1 MNTFCTIITA
11 DYFPK
16 ALALYKS
23 LSSYDADV
31 ELQLLVVDNKA
42 VADISSH
49 FPKIKTRTIETLADF
64 TLVKELYKKYAHIS
78 MDNFRWS
85 MKPVFA
91 SWLLENSYDKVIYVD
106 CDMFF
111 VKNYRFLL
119 DELDHHG
126 FILTPHWNN
135 ADPLFH
141 KESFLS
147 NFTSGIFS
155 AGFFGAGKDGLPALR
170 WWANACHFMMGNNIS
185 IGVHDDQ
192 RYLDI
197 VPVLFETTKI
207 IRHRGCNIGSWN
219 YKESSRSEVNGEVL
233 INKKYPVV
241 FIHFD
246 EMLVSEILKGHD
258 PLLGPYLKE
267 YKKVFEEH
275 GFVLQDYI
283 KTINLDLHAGT
294 IDKLKWKLKL
304 RTRMK
309 KFFYK
314 LAESL

>member
-11 DYFPK
+11 DHFPR
-16 ALALYKS
+16 ALALYTSVAK
-23 LSSYDADV
+23 YDAAA
-31 ELQLLVVDNKA
+31 ELQVL
-42 VADISSH
+42 VADSKPVAELAGL
-49 FPKIKTRTIETLADF
+49 FPQIKIRTVENLADF
-64 TLVKELYKKYAHIS
+64 PLAKELHKKYAHIS

-91 SWLLENSYDKVIYVD
+91 SWLIENGYGKLIYVD

-111 VKNYRFLL
+111 VKNYRFLF
-119 DELDHHG
+119 DELDHHA

-135 ADPLFH
+135 TDPLFH

-155 AGFFGAGKDGLPALR
+155 AGFFGAGKDGLPILR
-170 WWANACHFMMGNNIS
+170 WWANACHFMMGNNIG

-197 VPVLFETTKI
+197 VPVLFETAKI

-219 YKESSRSEVNGEVL
+219 HKESSRSEVNGEVL
-233 INKKYPVV
+233 INKKHPVI

-258 PLLGPYLKE
+258 PLLAPYLKE
-267 YKKVFEEH
+267 YKKVFEDH

-283 KTINLDLHAGT
+283 KTINLDLHAGS

>member
-1 MNTFCTIITA
+1 MNSFCTIITA
-11 DYFPK
+11 DYFPR

-23 LSSYDADV
+23 VAKYDTAI
-31 ELQLLVVDNKA
+31 ELQVLIADNKP
-42 VADISSH
+42 VTNIPGN
-49 FPKIKTRTIETLADF
+49 FPKLKIRAINELDNF
-64 TLVKELYKKYAHIS
+64 PLVRELYKKYAHINI
-78 MDNFRWS
+78 DNFRWS

-91 SWLLENSYDKVIYVD
+91 SWLLENGYDKLIYLD

-111 VKNYRFLL
+111 VNDHQFLF
-119 DELDHHG
+119 DELDSHG

-135 ADPLFH
+135 TDPLFH

-155 AGFFGAGKDGLPALR
+155 AGFFGATKKGLPALH
-170 WWANACHFMMGNNIS
+170 WWANACHFMMGNNIGL
-185 IGVHDDQ
+185 GVHDDQ

-197 VPVLFETTKI
+197 LPVLFETTKI

-219 YKESSRSEVNGEVL
+219 HKESSRTERNGEVF
-233 INKKYPVV
+233 INEKYPVI

-246 EMLVSEILKGHD
+246 EMLAGEILKGHD
-258 PLLGPYLKE
+258 PLLARYLKA
-267 YKKVFEEH
+267 YKQVFEEN
-275 GFVLQDYI
+275 GFILQDYI
-283 KTINLDLHAGT
+283 KTIDLDLQAGS
-294 IDKLKWKLKL
+294 IHKLRWKLKL